1 MQLNLGILL
10 VGTALTGLLQAG
22 SAQAEEVGLAG
33 DASATCDRQLLLRNI
48 GAKPMTITLPG
59 VTPRQLAGYRV
70 ARWCSPGPEVAW
82 TASTSGWLYRGQAT
96 IGLGERR
103 IVTLATPGAT
113 LAVTNLTGEPQALAL
128 DGSVV
133 ARLAPGEKR
142 TLGPI
147 IAGEREIQAKSLRSS
162 AVWATTLKLRPGA
175 TVQLRLPAPQGALR
189 LQNPLDELA
198 ALAVDGRA
206 LGNVEAGA
214 KLVAL
219 GFAPGGHEVQWAARD
234 SGKVVREVAQA
245 DDPRERAS
253 PRVRVALHNRT
264 GEALDTPSGLRDVAA
279 TVAPRAKLTWS
290 LPRGEYGV
298 VLTGQRSGLPY
309 RLDIRKRGPAT
320 LQWDIRR
327 PVATLRLVNASGQP
341 IQVEVPTL
349 GPLPMGTGTRAMLRV
364 PAGKL
369 ALTANLPGRD
379 KPLDVKMF
387 LRGNQEAVWNIAA
400 ASTYVV
406 AKSSWNT
413 AVELYVDERR
423 AGTIRPNGDYRL
435 PLLAGRH
442 RIEARVPS
450 AQWRETARIDVH
462 DGDHGEVQFTPPGG
476 ALHLDN
482 DSDQAFAL
490 WIDGRKVATVAP
502 GRSVMLPAGP
512 GAVHGQVAAPGQ
524 DPNPR
529 TAHVLPTQQV
539 QVAGPNAQQVE
550 IELINRS
557 GGSVDVGLDQLAL
570 QPLAN
575 GARRSLGRLP
585 LGTHLVHMRRGD
597 TDLRAEVR
605 LDGSRATVQVELRPA
620 GD

>member
-1 MQLNLGILL
+1 MQLNLAIFML
-10 VGTALTGLLQAG
+10 GTALTGVLHAA
-22 SAQAEEVGLAG
+22 SARADEVGLAA

-48 GAKPMTITLPG
+48 AAKPVTITLPG
-59 VTPRQLAGYRV
+59 VAPKQLGGYRI
-70 ARWCSPGPEVAW
+70 ARWCASGPDVTW
-82 TASTSGWLYRGQAT
+82 TASTAAWMYRGQAT
-96 IGLGERR
+96 IGVGERR
-103 IVTLATPGAT
+103 IVTVATPGAT

-128 DGSVV
+128 DGAEV

-147 IAGEREIQAKSLRSS
+147 VAGERQVQAKSLRSA
-162 AVWATTLKLRPGA
+162 AVWATMLKLRPGA
-175 TVQLRLPAPQGALR
+175 TTQLRLPAPQGALR

-198 ALAVDGRA
+198 ALSVDGRA

-234 SGKVVREVAQA
+234 SGKVMREVAQA
-245 DDPRERAS
+245 DDPTERAS
-253 PRVRVALHNRT
+253 PRVRVTLHNRT
-264 GEALDTPSGLRDVAA
+264 GETLETPSGLRDVAA

-309 RLDIRKRGPAT
+309 RLDIRKRGPAS
-320 LQWDIRR
+320 LQWEIRR

-341 IQVEVPTL
+341 IQVDVPTL
-349 GPLPMGTGTRAMLRV
+349 GPLPMGTGTRALLRV

-369 ALTANLPGRD
+369 ALAARVPGRD

-406 AKSSWNT
+406 AKSGWST

-450 AQWRETARIDVH
+450 AQWRETARVDVR
-462 DGDHGEVQFTPPGG
+462 DGDHGEVKFTPPSG

-482 DSDQAFAL
+482 ETSQAFEL
-490 WIDGRKVATVAP
+490 WIDGRKVASVAA

-512 GAVHGQVAAPGQ
+512 GPVYGQVAAPGQ
-524 DPNPR
+524 AADPR
-529 TAHVLPTQQV
+529 TTNVLPTQQV
-539 QVAGPNAQQVE
+539 QVAGPTAKLVQ
-550 IELINRS
+550 IELINHS
-557 GGSVDVGLDQLAL
+557 GATVDAGLDQADLK
-570 QPLAN
+570 PLAD
-575 GARRSLGRLP
+575 GARRDLGRLP
-585 LGTHLVHMRRGD
+585 LGIHLVHLRRGE
-597 TDLRAEVR
+597 TDLRAELR
-605 LDGSRATVQVELRPA
+605 IDGSRATVQVELRPSEN
-620 GD
+620 